1 PRLLL
6 LDEVTSQLDAVNE
19 QALRDVILELA
30 ARSTVLV
37 IAHRLSTVRHAD
49 RIVVL
54 EDGLVRT
61 AGTHEELMA
70 EDDLYRELATTQLA
84 AEVQ

>member
-1 PRLLL
+1 M
-6 LDEVTSQLDAVNE
+6 
-19 QALRDVILELA
+19 
-30 ARSTVLV
+30 LV

-54 EDGLVRT
+54 EEGRVRR
-61 AGTHEELMA
+61 AGTHEELLA

-84 AEVQ
+84 ADAR